1 VLALSALS
9 AHASEP
15 EGRIAFRYQW
25 VGDPDAPKGE
35 TRHLR
40 LSITPLV
47 PLTDA
52 RIDAESPSGANA
64 FPRSWSAAGI
74 ALDGLAVGAATVIDL
89 EVVEPKSGGEIL
101 TFSIRALDN
110 GLPVRESVGI
120 AVGTPGVPPTLRN
133 GAAEYPAVRDGTQ
146 P

>member
-1 VLALSALS
+1 MLALSASS
-9 AHASEP
+9 AQASEP
-15 EGRIAFRYQW
+15 DGRVAFRYQW
-25 VGDPDAPKGE
+25 VVDPDAPKGE

-47 PLTDA
+47 PITDA
-52 RIDAESPSGANA
+52 RIDAQAPSGATT
-64 FPRSWSAAGI
+64 FLRSWSATGI

-89 EVVEPKSGGEIL
+89 DVVEPKTGGEIL
-101 TFSIRALDN
+101 TFSVRGLDS